1 MEPSRL
7 PPSRH
12 IHERPQVVGDVEAAV
27 LLRVDLECFH
37 PGAVGRCDEA
47 LDELRV
53 VIPADRRD
61 VGKEG
66 DRVARTR
73 DVHALLV
80 AQLPRE
86 RERGS
91 VCVCVR
97 ERESKER
104 E

>member
-86 RERGS
+86 RERERE
-91 VCVCVR
+91 CVCV
-97 ERESKER
+97 
-104 E
+104 